1 MIRVTVANFLLLLLA
16 QGCIL
21 FPFQN
26 MHFPHLFMIKHLSLH
41 CDFFCVRRY
50 DNLCA
55 CKQPICGKCQQRQL
69 TLCEINIPNTHS
81 IYISCK
87 NTIEHARL
95 LHLPQ
100 GVCEKHFFGFH
111 PHYSYNLFICSTPL
125 DLLNCSRNLCP
136 FLAKVRYETQP
147 ADSHISTSVNTVTWS
162 K

>member
-1 MIRVTVANFLLLLLA
+1 MLLLQTSCCWPKAAYYFHFKTCTFRIFSWLSTY
-16 QGCIL
+16 L
-21 FPFQN
+21 FIAIF
-26 MHFPHLFMIKHLSLH
+26 
-41 CDFFCVRRY
+41 FFCVRRY

-111 PHYSYNLFICSTPL
+111 PHYSYNLFICSTAL